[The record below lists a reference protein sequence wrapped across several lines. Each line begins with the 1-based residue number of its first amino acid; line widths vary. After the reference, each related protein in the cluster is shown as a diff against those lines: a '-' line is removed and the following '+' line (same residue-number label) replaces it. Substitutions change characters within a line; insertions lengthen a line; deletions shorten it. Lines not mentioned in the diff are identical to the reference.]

1 MSNSPRKVELSCLGR
16 KGSHVRGDNFSYK
29 YFRSPARDGKAQILS
44 NIIIIITIIILMKL
58 AYDNGNNHHH
68 HHYYNRTLSSV

>member
-29 YFRSPARDGKAQILS
+29 YFRSPARDEKAQILS
-44 NIIIIITIIILMKL
+44 NIIIITIIILIKL
-58 AYDNGNNHHH
+58 VYDNGNNHHH